1 MKDVLEYSLKKLIDA
16 HKRLEEGIEQAR
28 DELDKDGVIQRFEF
42 TFELLWKALK
52 IYLEHQGIIVKTPR
66 DSFVEAFRIN
76 LFDDEKIFLDMMED
90 RNSASHIYDKE
101 TSKKIF
107 NRIKKNYSSE
117 ITKLI
122 EKLKAHIEKLK
133 SQDGPQTEGI
143 L

>member
-1 MKDVLEYSLKKLIDA
+1 MKDVLEYSFKKLKDA
-16 HKRLEEGIEQAR
+16 HKRLEEGIKQTK

-76 LFDDEKIFLDMMED
+76 LFDDEKIFLDMLED
-90 RNSASHIYDKE
+90 RNNTSHIYNKV
-101 TSKKIF
+101 TSEKIF

-117 ITKLI
+117 IAKI
-122 EKLKAHIEKLK
+122 IDQLKISL
-133 SQDGPQTEGI
+133 
-143 L
+143 

>member
-1 MKDVLEYSLKKLIDA
+1 MKDVLEYSLKKLKDD
-16 HKRLEEGIEQAR
+16 HKRLEEGIKQTK

-76 LFDDEKIFLDMMED
+76 LFDDEKIFLDMLED
-90 RNSASHIYDKE
+90 RNNTSHIYNKV
-101 TSKKIF
+101 TSEKIF

-117 ITKLI
+117 IAKI
-122 EKLKAHIEKLK
+122 IVQLKISL
-133 SQDGPQTEGI
+133 
-143 L
+143 

>member
-16 HKRLEEGIEQAR
+16 HKRLEEGIGQAK

-66 DSFVEAFRIN
+66 DSFVEAFKIG
-76 LFDDEKIFLDMMED
+76 LFNDEKIFLDMMED
-90 RNSASHIYDKE
+90 RNSTSHIYDKE

-107 NRIKKNYSSE
+107 NRIKNNYASE

-122 EKLKAHIEKLK
+122 EQLKLTIEKLK
-133 SQDGPQTEGI
+133 SQDGTQTE
-143 L
+143 

>member
-28 DELDKDGVIQRFEF
+28 DELGRDGVIQRFEF

-66 DSFVEAFRIN
+66 DSFVEAFRIG
-76 LFDDEKIFLDMMED
+76 LFNDEKIFLDMMED

-107 NRIKKNYSSE
+107 NRIKNNYSSE

-122 EKLKAHIEKLK
+122 EQLKLTIEKLK
-133 SQDGPQTEGI
+133 SQDGTQTEEMS
-143 L
+143 